1 MVLLG
6 KYLFLLNISS
16 EMEILRYIPFF
27 ELCQDISSCINPYKY
42 IDLLPNSYLSFPYSN
57 MMYFVLVPFYFLG
70 QILNLSFV
78 NMSYLVCELILIFL
92 LKEAFSISQKNI
104 LLILILNP
112 VLIYSAGILGQLDFI
127 PLTLFIV
134 SLYFLRLQKKNYS
147 LLFLIL
153 AFSTKIIFIILVP
166 IVLLYFLKFDENRR
180 EATNTLFYFIFLSI
194 LINVQFIF
202 DNNYTDTI
210 YFGIQRGITVVND
223 STLISNNSF
232 FILVFLSFTFFIYW
246 KNLHRLDF
254 LGVCIF
260 LGFITFP
267 IYISNLSNIGWLL
280 WSYPALLLIFVS
292 FEYKVKIVILTFLS
306 LLIINDQE
314 NKYLEISQFYSD
326 VSEYLIYF
334 LSTVIAFYSYQL
346 LKKNIYFKIKSRP
359 ILISIAGD
367 SASGKSTLTNLITE
381 FFGSKFVDTVELD
394 SFHRYERDDPIWDN
408 KTHLDPEMNN
418 LVKFKKT
425 ILNLVNGE
433 TQIIQNYNHLNG
445 TFDSSNRKKIRDFLI
460 IEGLHSLF
468 FKDLNKRFDLKIF
481 LDVEENLKSK
491 TKLQRDFKRGKSEK
505 EILKQVNQR
514 KKDFLEFILPQTKYS
529 DISITTLSRDSDEAL
544 FSIDVKS
551 QYFYELKN
559 LLNEIAHI
567 SEKENLEN
575 DGRIKFI
582 LSLNKIQIENVFESL
597 SREIQNLKS
606 RKFHMGPLDE
616 FNQELMLKLSLIL
629 FLLNKKFEN
638 RL

>member
-57 MMYFVLVPFYFLG
+57 MMYFVLMPFYFLG

-78 NMSYLVCELILIFL
+78 NMSYLVCELTLIFL
-92 LKEAFSISQKNI
+92 LKKVFSISHKNI

-127 PLTLFIV
+127 PLTLFIA

-180 EATNTLFYFIFLSI
+180 EATNTLVYFIFLSI
-194 LINVQFIF
+194 LINIQFIF
-202 DNNYTDTI
+202 DKNYTDTI

-280 WSYPALLLIFVS
+280 WSYPAILLIFVS
-292 FEYKVKIVILTFLS
+292 FEHKVKIVILTFLS
-306 LLIINDQE
+306 LLVINNQE
-314 NKYLEISQFYSD
+314 NKYIEISQFYSD

-334 LSTVIAFYSYQL
+334 LSSVIAFYTYQL

-481 LDVEENLKSK
+481 LDVEENLKSN
-491 TKLQRDFKRGKSEK
+491 TKLQRDIKRGKSEK
-505 EILKQVNQR
+505 EILKQINQR
-514 KKDFLEFILPQTKYS
+514 KKDFLEFILPQTKFS

-551 QYFYELKN
+551 QYFYELEN
-559 LLNEIAHI
+559 LLNEIAFI

-575 DGRIKFI
+575 EGRIKFI
-582 LSLNKIQIENVFESL
+582 LRLNQMQIEDVFGSL
-597 SREIQNLKS
+597 SEGIQNLKS
-606 RKFHMGPLDE
+606 RKFHIGILDE

>member
-16 EMEILRYIPFF
+16 DMEILRYIPFF

-42 IDLLPNSYLSFPYSN
+42 IDLLPNSYLSFPYNN
-57 MMYFVLVPFYFLG
+57 MMYFVLMPFYFLG

-92 LKEAFSISQKNI
+92 LKKAFSISQKNI

-127 PLTLFIV
+127 PLTLFIG

-166 IVLLYFLKFDENRR
+166 IVLLYFLKFDENRI
-180 EATNTLFYFIFLSI
+180 EVTNTLVYFVFLSI
-194 LINVQFIF
+194 LINIQFIF
-202 DNNYTDTI
+202 DKNYTDTI

-280 WSYPALLLIFVS
+280 WSYPALLLIFIS

-306 LLIINDQE
+306 LLVINNQE

-334 LSTVIAFYSYQL
+334 LSTIIAFYSYQL

-418 LVKFKKT
+418 LLKFKKT

-481 LDVEENLKSK
+481 LDIEENLKSK
-491 TKLQRDFKRGKSEK
+491 TKLQRDIKRGKSEK
-505 EILKQVNQR
+505 EILKQINQR
-514 KKDFLEFILPQTKYS
+514 KKDFLKFILPQTKFS

-551 QYFYELKN
+551 QYFYELES

-582 LSLNKIQIENVFESL
+582 LRLNKMQIEDVFESL
-597 SREIQNLKS
+597 SKGIQNLKS
-606 RKFHMGPLDE
+606 RTFHMGTLDE

-638 RL
+638 KL